1 MNIKHMSINPIE
13 LLRLKQELTQAEF
26 AQKLE
31 LDSLGQYHRYLKICS
46 PKLLAAISD
55 VFGQDLHNDVIAY
68 LVGEQKRCRKE
79 LARFQTAQVSSMAGS
94 ESRHPATDPVAY
106 MDSLIDN
113 LK

>member
-46 PKLLAAISD
+46 PKLLAAISE
-55 VFGQDLHNDVIAY
+55 VFGLDLHNDVIAY
-68 LVGEQKRCRKE
+68 LVSEQKRCRKE
-79 LARFQTAQVSSMAGS
+79 LARLQTAQVSSITGAAV
-94 ESRHPATDPVAY
+94 RHPALEAGDY

-113 LK
+113 LR